1 MDEGEAS
8 RIDTRV
14 THWERGLGEER
25 HARDER
31 AAETA
36 KSADEDAARTSA
48 VSAGRWP
55 GIVAAM
61 RRLVDAYNEGAGRAV
76 LNVDG
81 ESDNPTVTI
90 AAGRQG
96 PSLTATL
103 EHTLIG
109 VRGHGTGGVSYAS
122 EVRLRPDRDNDAT
135 AAYVL
140 QNWMQH
146 L

>member
-1 MDEGEAS
+1 MDQGKDGRA
-8 RIDTRV
+8 DTRA
-14 THWERGLGEER
+14 TRWARGLGEER
-25 HARDER
+25 HARDEQ

-36 KSADEDAARTSA
+36 KSAEEDAARTSA
-48 VSAGRWP
+48 ISAERWT
-55 GIVAAM
+55 GIVAAIG
-61 RRLVDAYNEGAGRAV
+61 RLVDAYNAGARRPV
-76 LNVDG
+76 LNVEGD
-81 ESDNPTVTI
+81 SDNLTVTI

-103 EHTLIG
+103 ENTLIG
-109 VRGHGTGGVSYAS
+109 VRAHSTGGVSYAS

>member
-14 THWERGLGEER
+14 THWARGLGEER

-96 PSLTATL
+96 PSFTTTL
-103 EHTLIG
+103 EHTLMLVG
-109 VRGHGTGGVSYAS
+109 GRPRRGA
-122 EVRLRPDRDNDAT
+122 P
-135 AAYVL
+135 
-140 QNWMQH
+140 
-146 L
+146 

>member
-1 MDEGEAS
+1 MDEGKDGRAE
-8 RIDTRV
+8 TRV
-14 THWERGLGEER
+14 THWARGLGEER
-25 HARDER
+25 HVRDER

-36 KSADEDAARTSA
+36 KSAEEHAARTSA

-55 GIVAAM
+55 GIVAAI
-61 RRLVDAYNEGAGRAV
+61 RRLVDAYNAGAGRAV
-76 LNVDG
+76 LNVEG

-103 EHTLIG
+103 EDTLIG
-109 VRGHGTGGVSYAS
+109 VRAHGTGGVCYAS

>member
-1 MDEGEAS
+1 MDEGKAGRAE
-8 RIDTRV
+8 TRA
-14 THWERGLGEER
+14 THWARGLGEER
-25 HARDER
+25 HARDEQ

-55 GIVAAM
+55 GIVAAI
-61 RRLVDAYNEGAGRAV
+61 RRLVDAYNAGAGRAV
-76 LNVDG
+76 LNVEG

-90 AAGRQG
+90 AAGRHG

-103 EHTLIG
+103 ENTLIG
-109 VRGHGTGGVSYAS
+109 VRAHGTGGVFCAS
-122 EVRLRPDRDNDAT
+122 EVRLRPDRDDDAT